1 MSSTLRAAVS
11 DLMDQA
17 KSDLAELLA
26 FRSVAD
32 PALQPPEE
40 CHRAAEWV
48 VAKFRELGFEDA
60 TTSETSDGSLAVHG
74 SAPGPEG
81 SPTVL
86 LYSHYDVQP
95 PLGEDEW
102 NYPVWDLTEG
112 ENGRWY
118 GRGTADCKGNVIMHL
133 TALRA
138 LRETDGTYPVNLKIV
153 VEGSEEQ
160 GTGGLDDF
168 IPENPELL
176 RSDAIVIADAG
187 NAVIGLPT
195 LTTTLRGLSA
205 VDVTLSALESPV
217 HSGVFGGPAP
227 DPVAGLSKLLA
238 SLHDEA
244 GNTTID
250 GLDNSGVWEGQ
261 EFPAEMFRQAATVL
275 DGVDLIGD
283 GNVSD
288 MAWARYSAT
297 VIGIDLP
304 SVADSANS
312 VQASARARIT
322 LRIPPGGN
330 HEESSRALVE
340 HLRSRV
346 PWNLRFEAEVVAAGN
361 PFAGGGDGPAYRAVK
376 AALEESYGQA
386 PISIGQGGSI
396 PICSVLQE
404 TYPQAEII
412 LYGIAEPE
420 CLIHAPNESV
430 APSEIEH
437 IAFAE
442 ALFLQRFAG

>member
-1 MSSTLRAAVS
+1 MS
-11 DLMDQA
+11 QA
-17 KSDLAELLA
+17 RSDLAELVA

-32 PALQPPEE
+32 PAVQPPEE
-40 CHRAAEWV
+40 CRKAAEWV
-48 VAKFRELGFEDA
+48 AGKFRELGFDDVTA
-60 TTSETSDGSLAVHG
+60 SETTDGSLAVHG
-74 SAPGPEG
+74 SAPGPES

-102 NYPVWDLTEG
+102 ESPVWELTEG

-118 GRGTADCKGNVIMHL
+118 GRGTADCKGNVVMHL

-138 LRETDGTYPVNLKIV
+138 LRQVDGAYPVNVKVI

-168 IPENPELL
+168 VPENAELL
-176 RSDAIVIADAG
+176 RADAIAIADSG

-195 LTTTLRGLSA
+195 LTTTLRGMAA
-205 VDVTLSALESPV
+205 VDVSVAALESAV

-227 DPVAGLSKLLA
+227 DPVAGLTAMLA
-238 SLHDEA
+238 SLHDEE

-261 EFPAEMFRQAATVL
+261 QFPPEMFRDAATVL
-275 DGVDLIGD
+275 EGVDLIGS
-283 GNVSD
+283 GSVSD

-297 VIGIDLP
+297 VIGIDIP

-312 VQASARARIT
+312 IQASARARIT
-322 LRIPPGGN
+322 LRIPPGGDAT
-330 HEESSRALVE
+330 ESSGALVS

-346 PWNLRFEAEVVAAGN
+346 PWNLEFKAEVVASGN
-361 PFAGGGDGPAYRAVK
+361 PFAASQGGPAYRALQ
-376 AALEESYGQA
+376 AGLEEAYGKEM
-386 PISIGQGGSI
+386 ITIGQGGSI
-396 PICSVLQE
+396 PLCDVLQE
-404 TYPQAEII
+404 TYPQAEIM
-412 LYGIAEPE
+412 LYGIEEPQ

-430 APSEIEH
+430 DPSEIEH
-437 IAFAE
+437 IALAE
-442 ALFLQRFAG
+442 ALFLKRYAEIPA